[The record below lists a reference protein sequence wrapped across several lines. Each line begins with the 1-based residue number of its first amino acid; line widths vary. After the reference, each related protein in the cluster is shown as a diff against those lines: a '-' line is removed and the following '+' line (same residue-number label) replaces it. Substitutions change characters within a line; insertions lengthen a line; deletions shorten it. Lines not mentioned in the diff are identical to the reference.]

1 MTNQSNVES
10 MSLQEI
16 RAHAPARLTI
26 RQAIAILGISPATF
40 HRWREDGKIP
50 GVITIGR
57 STKVEKAIFLDWIE
71 DHMTGQSA

>member
-16 RAHAPARLTI
+16 REHAPARLTI
-26 RQAIAILGISPATF
+26 KQACAILGISPATF
-40 HRWREDGKIP
+40 NRWREDGKVP
-50 GVITIGR
+50 GIIAIGR
-57 STKVEKAIFLDWIE
+57 SVKVEKAVFLDWIE